1 MKMMKPRWR
10 WILWCLGCDLQ
21 WRWPSLGGWLMNVA
35 APAGWFQPGAK
46 LGEGKP
52 F

>member
-21 WRWPSLGGWLMNVA
+21 WRWLMNWA
-35 APAGWFQPGAK
+35 APAEWFQPGAK